1 MIKYTNLVYRH
12 QVYRFVLTF
21 TWGTS
26 TFHEN
31 RTQDDM
37 STSITP
43 TQLGLELFRE
53 ANGLPITEFVSKEV
67 GFKKNNYIINLAGNY
82 GLLGH
87 RIINACMYIAK
98 PSVLETPEFIVDL
111 DYFKWLA
118 SYESNNISHLRAEF
132 SKVRQSAFKVD
143 FLDTPKDNADG
154 GEVSLITK
162 FLIRGNKVMFALE
175 PSLRKA
181 IAIPDQFTFISLRIT
196 NRFSSEYASRL
207 YERLRAMKYR
217 GDSGWMTVE
226 QFRVIT
232 NTTEQKAYDE
242 YKSLR
247 RRVIDPAITQI
258 NAVSDIYVKLH
269 TRRGDG
275 GFISELRFEIS
286 DNENCDLNQVLD
298 EAFPPALYTT
308 LRKEFQLDD
317 STISELNQKYTA
329 AAVLEK
335 VEFARYRIA
344 NRSPGEQE
352 IKYPGKY
359 LLSIIDKDLALTEKE
374 KRRSAP
380 KKVPVPDIGQDAVP
394 GEATNPEIQATQ
406 TKAQGLLDSMSDADR
421 AEALRLFA
429 ESGLFR
435 AIKRTRRKA
444 DPSNLDDPMV
454 RSAFNEFLASTQS

>member
-1 MIKYTNLVYRH
+1 MKTEY
-12 QVYRFVLTF
+12 Q
-21 TWGTS
+21 
-26 TFHEN
+26 EA
-31 RTQDDM
+31 M

-43 TQLGLELFRE
+43 IQLGLELFKE
-53 ANGLPITEFVSKEV
+53 ANGLPITEFFSKEV

-98 PSVLETPEFIVDL
+98 PSVLDTPEFIVDL
-111 DYFKWLA
+111 DYFKWLT

-132 SKVRQSAFKVD
+132 SKVRQSAFRLD

-207 YERLRAMKYR
+207 YERLRALKFR

-232 NTTEQKAYDE
+232 NTTEQRAYDE

-258 NAVSDIYVKLH
+258 NAVSDIFIKLH

-275 GFISELRFEIS
+275 GFISELLFEIS
-286 DNENCDLNQVLD
+286 DNENCDLKQVLD

-317 STISELNQKYTA
+317 TTISALNQKHTA

-335 VEFARYRIA
+335 VEFARYRMA

-359 LLSIIDKDLALTEKE
+359 LLSIIDKDLTLTEKE
-374 KRRSAP
+374 KRRATP
-380 KKVPVPDIGQDAVP
+380 KKIAPTDAEKIPPVAADTTEDEPA
-394 GEATNPEIQATQ
+394 AQ
-406 TKAQGLLDSMSDADR
+406 TKAQRKLESLSDAER
-421 AEALRLFA
+421 EAILIQFA
-429 ESGLFR
+429 ESDLFR

-454 RSAFNEFLASTQS
+454 RSAFNEYVAGLPL